1 MKKIYYKPNLDIIS
15 FNSQDTTSVT
25 NISAVTNRM
34 TKAKTVTVIDMDEG
48 FIFPIHYSEQITSLF
63 VACFASHRIYLSDSL
78 FKKEIGLNFTYL
90 FFRKKGQI

>member
-34 TKAKTVTVIDMDEG
+34 TKAKTEL
-48 FIFPIHYSEQITSLF
+48 SLCISQCPLSKF
-63 VACFASHRIYLSDSL
+63 V
-78 FKKEIGLNFTYL
+78 
-90 FFRKKGQI
+90 